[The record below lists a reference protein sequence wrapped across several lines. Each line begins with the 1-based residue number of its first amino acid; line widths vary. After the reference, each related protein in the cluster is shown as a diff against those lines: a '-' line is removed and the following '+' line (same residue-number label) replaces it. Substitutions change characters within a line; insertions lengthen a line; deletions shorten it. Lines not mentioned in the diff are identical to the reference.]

1 HLRALLLDHTF
12 VEFTGQ
18 IPARLKLQGLLR
30 LKRLFKR
37 AMADRLPPE
46 ILARGK
52 KGVGGPFDIWLR
64 GPPRAGAGAVLDRH
78 RLRRGRVFDPA
89 AVSRLLA
96 EHVTGVRS
104 HARILWALL

>member
-1 HLRALLLDHTF
+1 

-18 IPARLKLQGLLR
+18 IPPRLKLQGLLR

-46 ILARGK
+46 VPFEQRLGGRP
-52 KGVGGPFDIWLR
+52 KGAPQPDVDPY
-64 GPPRAGAGAVLDRH
+64 

-104 HARILWALL
+104 HARILWALLVFETWRSRYLGEGALV